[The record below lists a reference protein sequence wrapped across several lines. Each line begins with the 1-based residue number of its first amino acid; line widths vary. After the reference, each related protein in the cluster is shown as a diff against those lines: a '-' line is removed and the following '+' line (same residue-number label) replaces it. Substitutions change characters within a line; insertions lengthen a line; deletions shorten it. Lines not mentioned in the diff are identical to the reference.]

1 MDSTNLITLIS
12 LAIIFLF
19 FIYFS
24 WEILK
29 LRKATNSILI
39 SSDTEEPLDELSSGK
54 LSNLTTAYKDTIS
67 VNVNGKDKTTIPAS
81 DFFNEISIGRAFKFN
96 MRMLDS
102 ASGVLVGLGLL
113 GTFLGLT
120 VGIKGFNTST
130 ASDIQA
136 SIQGLLD
143 GMGTAFLTSL
153 AGMGLSLFYTVFLD
167 KPSRKTLQR
176 TILHLDK
183 ILNDKYYVDDYQLII
198 HNQQALIQ
206 RLSDDISTKI
216 QDGSK
221 LIADEIND
229 GLSYSTESGEKATI
243 SNAIRV
249 ILRESE
255 EQTKALKSFSTDL
268 AIELNNGFDEA
279 LSRQM
284 QQRILPLMENIDNT
298 TKIII
303 EHIDNIAHAVS
314 APASDMLNGIVSEL
328 KNIMLDIVEEF
339 KTSLSGSATGEL
351 EKLAMSLGEAT
362 QTMGEFPQNM
372 AQISSTLQV
381 TIEEVKN
388 AIAEITSSSANAN
401 SSAMRQMQDQI
412 TAATSS
418 MSVAIE
424 NVKDVMGEMTNTSK
438 VQSEKMMQELTSTV
452 ERLGGILE
460 GTVSSVSSNI
470 DSSFSKISENVTNS
484 HTELV
489 MLQGET
495 TSKTEKL
502 LETFNAGLDRLERM
516 NSIVAETM
524 NQFQLAQGHINGT
537 TAHLE
542 TITGDMKL
550 ATQLFGKSQSDYQDK
565 LSLFQKKSQ
574 EGIVAIEN
582 LLRQSGTYSDEYVRK
597 FEVIRQGLGGI
608 FSQIQ
613 SGLTEYSRTVQATT
627 QKYLD
632 LYSTSL
638 TSTTDKLSST
648 ISQQN
653 EVVEMLVSVLDKNRI
668 K

>member
-1 MDSTNLITLIS
+1 MTNQITIVS
-12 LAIIFLF
+12 LSIIAVFFL
-19 FIYFS
+19 YFC

-29 LRKATNSILI
+29 LHKAAKIVIAVSNSENILN
-39 SSDTEEPLDELSSGK
+39 SLTSGK
-54 LSNLTTAYKDTIS
+54 LAEIANAYRRSITINL
-67 VNVNGKDKTTIPAS
+67 NGEDKTTMPAS
-81 DFFNEISIGRAFKFN
+81 DYFNEISVGREFKFN
-96 MRMLDS
+96 VRMLDS

-130 ASDIQA
+130 ASYIQK

-153 AGMGLSLFYTVFLD
+153 FGMGLSLLFTVFFD
-167 KPSRKTLQR
+167 KPGRKKLQR
-176 TILHLDK
+176 AIINLDK
-183 ILNDKYYVDDYQLII
+183 ILDDKYYVYDYQLVI
-198 HNQQALIQ
+198 HSQQELFQKLANE
-206 RLSDDISTKI
+206 ISIKI
-216 QDGSK
+216 NEGSK
-221 LIADEIND
+221 NIVDEIKE
-229 GLSYSTESGEKATI
+229 GLSYTSDTGEQATI

-249 ILRESE
+249 ILRENE

-268 AIELNNGFDEA
+268 AIELNNGFDEV

-284 QQRILPLMENIDNT
+284 QQRILPLMENVDT
-298 TKIII
+298 TTRAIV
-303 EHIDNIAHAVS
+303 EHIDQMALAVS
-314 APASDMLNGIVSEL
+314 APATDMLEKIVSEL
-328 KNIMLDIVEEF
+328 KTSMMNIVDEF

-351 EKLAMSLGEAT
+351 EKLAMSLGTAT

-381 TIEEVKN
+381 TIEEVKD

-401 SSAMRQMQDQI
+401 SSVMRQMQEQI
-412 TAATSS
+412 TMATTS

-424 NVKDVMGEMTNTSK
+424 QVKEVMGDMTNTSK

-460 GTVSSVSSNI
+460 GTVSTVASNI

-484 HTELV
+484 QTELV

-502 LETFNAGLDRLERM
+502 LETFNAGLARLERM
-516 NSIVAETM
+516 NALVAETM
-524 NQFQLAQGHINGT
+524 NQFQLAQGQISGT
-537 TAHLE
+537 TAHLQ

-565 LSLFQKKSQ
+565 LSYIQTKSQ
-574 EGIVAIEN
+574 EGINAVEN
-582 LLRQSGTYSDEYVRK
+582 LLRQSGSLSEEYAQK
-597 FEVIRQGLGGI
+597 FEIIRQGLGSI
-608 FSQIQ
+608 FSQLQ
-613 SGLTEYSRTVQATT
+613 TGLSEYSRTVQATT

-638 TSTTDKLSST
+638 TNTTDKLSST

-653 EVVEMLVSVLDKNRI
+653 EVVEMLVSALDKNKI

>member
-1 MDSTNLITLIS
+1 MTDLITIIS
-12 LAIIFLF
+12 LSIIAVFFL
-19 FIYFS
+19 YFC

-29 LRKATNSILI
+29 LHKAAKIVIAVSNSENILN
-39 SSDTEEPLDELSSGK
+39 SLTSGK
-54 LSNLTTAYKDTIS
+54 LAELANAYRRSITINL
-67 VNVNGKDKTTIPAS
+67 NGEDKTTIPAS
-81 DFFNEISIGRAFKFN
+81 DYFNEISVGREFKFN
-96 MRMLDS
+96 VRMLDS

-153 AGMGLSLFYTVFLD
+153 FGMGLSLLFTVFFD
-167 KPSRKTLQR
+167 KPGRKKLQR
-176 TILHLDK
+176 AIINLDK
-183 ILNDKYYVDDYQLII
+183 ILDDKYNVEDYQLII
-198 HNQQALIQ
+198 HSQQELFQKLANE
-206 RLSDDISTKI
+206 ISIKI
-216 QDGSK
+216 NEGSK
-221 LIADEIND
+221 NIVDEIKE
-229 GLSYSTESGEKATI
+229 GLSYTSDTGEKATI

-249 ILRESE
+249 ILRENE

-268 AIELNNGFDEA
+268 AIELNNGFDEV

-284 QQRILPLMENIDNT
+284 QQRILPLMENVDTT
-298 TKIII
+298 TKAIV
-303 EHIDNIAHAVS
+303 EHIDQMALAVS
-314 APASDMLNGIVSEL
+314 APATDMLEKIVSEL
-328 KNIMLDIVEEF
+328 KTSMMNIVDEF

-351 EKLAMSLGEAT
+351 EKLAMSLGTAT

-381 TIEEVKN
+381 TIEEIKD

-401 SSAMRQMQDQI
+401 SSAMRQMQEQI
-412 TAATSS
+412 TMATAS

-424 NVKDVMGEMTNTSK
+424 QVKEVMGDMTNTSK

-460 GTVSSVSSNI
+460 GTASTVASNI

-516 NSIVAETM
+516 NAIVAETM
-524 NQFQLAQGHINGT
+524 NQFQLAQGQISGT
-537 TAHLE
+537 TAHLQ

-565 LSLFQKKSQ
+565 LSYIQTKSQ
-574 EGIVAIEN
+574 EGINAVEN
-582 LLRQSGTYSDEYVRK
+582 LLRQSGSLSEEYARK
-597 FEVIRQGLGGI
+597 FEIIRQGLGSI
-608 FSQIQ
+608 FSQLQ
-613 SGLTEYSRTVQATT
+613 TGLSEYSRTVQATT

-638 TSTTDKLSST
+638 TNTTDKLSST

-653 EVVEMLVSVLDKNRI
+653 EVVEMLVSALDKNKI

>member
-1 MDSTNLITLIS
+1 MTNLITIIS
-12 LAIIFLF
+12 LSIITVFFL
-19 FIYFS
+19 YFC

-29 LRKATNSILI
+29 LHKAAKIVIAVSNSGNILN
-39 SSDTEEPLDELSSGK
+39 SLTSGK
-54 LSNLTTAYKDTIS
+54 LAELSNAYRRYITI
-67 VNVNGKDKTTIPAS
+67 NLNGEDKTTIPAS
-81 DFFNEISIGRAFKFN
+81 DYFNEISFGREFKFN
-96 MRMLDS
+96 VRMLDS

-153 AGMGLSLFYTVFLD
+153 FGMGLSLLFTVFFD
-167 KPSRKTLQR
+167 KPGRKKLQR
-176 TILHLDK
+176 AIINLDK
-183 ILNDKYYVDDYQLII
+183 ILDDKYYVEDYQLII
-198 HNQQALIQ
+198 HSQQELFQKLANE
-206 RLSDDISTKI
+206 ISIKI
-216 QDGSK
+216 NEGSK
-221 LIADEIND
+221 NIVDEIKE
-229 GLSYSTESGEKATI
+229 GLSYTSDTGGKATI

-249 ILRESE
+249 ILRENE

-268 AIELNNGFDEA
+268 AIELNNGFDEV

-284 QQRILPLMENIDNT
+284 QQRILPLMENVDTT
-298 TKIII
+298 TKAIV
-303 EHIDNIAHAVS
+303 EHIDQMALAVS
-314 APASDMLNGIVSEL
+314 APATDMLEKIVSEL
-328 KNIMLDIVEEF
+328 KTSMMNIVDEF

-351 EKLAMSLGEAT
+351 EKLAMSLGTAT

-381 TIEEVKN
+381 TIEEVKD

-401 SSAMRQMQDQI
+401 SSAMRQMQEQI
-412 TAATSS
+412 TMATTS

-424 NVKDVMGEMTNTSK
+424 QVKEVMGDMTNTSK

-460 GTVSSVSSNI
+460 GTVSTVASNI

-516 NSIVAETM
+516 NAIVAETM
-524 NQFQLAQGHINGT
+524 NQFQLAQGQISGT
-537 TAHLE
+537 TAHLQ

-565 LSLFQKKSQ
+565 LSYIQTKSQ
-574 EGIVAIEN
+574 EGINAVEN
-582 LLRQSGTYSDEYVRK
+582 LLRQSGSLSEEYARK
-597 FEVIRQGLGGI
+597 FEIIRQGLGSI
-608 FSQIQ
+608 FSQLQ
-613 SGLTEYSRTVQATT
+613 TGLSEYSRTVQATT

-632 LYSTSL
+632 LYSTNL
-638 TSTTDKLSST
+638 TNTTDKLSST

-653 EVVEMLVSVLDKNRI
+653 EVVEMLVSALDKNKI

>member
-1 MDSTNLITLIS
+1 MTNQITIVS
-12 LAIIFLF
+12 LSIIAVFFL
-19 FIYFS
+19 YFC

-29 LRKATNSILI
+29 LHKAAKIVIAVSNSENILN
-39 SSDTEEPLDELSSGK
+39 SLTSGK
-54 LSNLTTAYKDTIS
+54 LAEIANAYRRSITINL
-67 VNVNGKDKTTIPAS
+67 NGEYKTTMPAS
-81 DFFNEISIGRAFKFN
+81 DYFNEISVGREFKFN
-96 MRMLDS
+96 VRMLDS

-130 ASDIQA
+130 ASYIQK

-153 AGMGLSLFYTVFLD
+153 FGMGLSLLFTVFFD
-167 KPSRKTLQR
+167 KPGRKKLQR
-176 TILHLDK
+176 AIINLDK
-183 ILNDKYYVDDYQLII
+183 ILDDKYYVYDYQLVI
-198 HNQQALIQ
+198 HSQQELFQKLANE
-206 RLSDDISTKI
+206 ISIKI
-216 QDGSK
+216 NEGSK
-221 LIADEIND
+221 NIVDEIKE
-229 GLSYSTESGEKATI
+229 GLSYTSDTGEQATI

-249 ILRESE
+249 ILRENE

-268 AIELNNGFDEA
+268 AIELNNGFDEV

-284 QQRILPLMENIDNT
+284 QQRILPLMENVDT
-298 TKIII
+298 TTRAIV
-303 EHIDNIAHAVS
+303 EHIDQMALAVS
-314 APASDMLNGIVSEL
+314 APATDMLEKIVSEL
-328 KNIMLDIVEEF
+328 KTSMMNIVDEF

-351 EKLAMSLGEAT
+351 EKLAMSLGTAT

-381 TIEEVKN
+381 TIEEVKD

-401 SSAMRQMQDQI
+401 SSVMRQMQEQI
-412 TAATSS
+412 TMATTS

-424 NVKDVMGEMTNTSK
+424 QVKEVMGDMTNTSK

-460 GTVSSVSSNI
+460 GTVSTVASNI

-484 HTELV
+484 QTELV

-516 NSIVAETM
+516 NALVAETM
-524 NQFQLAQGHINGT
+524 NQFQLAQGQISGT
-537 TAHLE
+537 TAHLQ

-565 LSLFQKKSQ
+565 LSDIQTKSQ
-574 EGIVAIEN
+574 EGINAVEN
-582 LLRQSGTYSDEYVRK
+582 LLRQSGSLSEEYAQK
-597 FEVIRQGLGGI
+597 FEIIRQGLGSI
-608 FSQIQ
+608 FSQLQ
-613 SGLTEYSRTVQATT
+613 TGLSEYSRTVQATT

-638 TSTTDKLSST
+638 TNTTDKLSST

-653 EVVEMLVSVLDKNRI
+653 EVVEMLVSALDKNKI

>member
-1 MDSTNLITLIS
+1 MTNLITIIS
-12 LAIIFLF
+12 LSIIAVFFL
-19 FIYFS
+19 YFC

-29 LRKATNSILI
+29 LHKAAKIVIAVSNSENILD
-39 SSDTEEPLDELSSGK
+39 SLTSGK
-54 LSNLTTAYKDTIS
+54 LAELANKYRRSITINL
-67 VNVNGKDKTTIPAS
+67 NGEDKTTIPAS
-81 DFFNEISIGRAFKFN
+81 DYFNEISVGREFKFN
-96 MRMLDS
+96 VRMLDS

-153 AGMGLSLFYTVFLD
+153 FGMGLSLLFTVFFD
-167 KPSRKTLQR
+167 KPGRKKLQR
-176 TILHLDK
+176 AIINLDK
-183 ILNDKYYVDDYQLII
+183 ILDDKYYVEDYQLII
-198 HNQQALIQ
+198 HSQQELFQKLANE
-206 RLSDDISTKI
+206 ISIKI
-216 QDGSK
+216 NEGSK
-221 LIADEIND
+221 NIVDEIKE
-229 GLSYSTESGEKATI
+229 GLSYTSDTGEKATI

-249 ILRESE
+249 ILRENE

-268 AIELNNGFDEA
+268 AIELNNGFDEV

-284 QQRILPLMENIDNT
+284 QQRILPLMENVDTT
-298 TKIII
+298 TKAIV
-303 EHIDNIAHAVS
+303 EHIDQMALAVS
-314 APASDMLNGIVSEL
+314 APATDMLEKIVSEL
-328 KNIMLDIVEEF
+328 KTSMMNIVDEF

-351 EKLAMSLGEAT
+351 EKLAMSLGTAT

-381 TIEEVKN
+381 TIEEVKD

-401 SSAMRQMQDQI
+401 SSAMRQMQEQI
-412 TAATSS
+412 TMATTS

-424 NVKDVMGEMTNTSK
+424 QVKEVMGDMTNTSK

-460 GTVSSVSSNI
+460 GTVSTVASNI

-516 NSIVAETM
+516 NAIVAETM
-524 NQFQLAQGHINGT
+524 NQFQLAQGQISGT
-537 TAHLE
+537 TAHLQ

-565 LSLFQKKSQ
+565 LSYIQTKSQ
-574 EGIVAIEN
+574 EGINAVEN
-582 LLRQSGTYSDEYVRK
+582 LLRQSGSLSEEYARK
-597 FEVIRQGLGGI
+597 FEIIRQGLGSI
-608 FSQIQ
+608 FSQLQ
-613 SGLTEYSRTVQATT
+613 TGLSEYSRTVQATT

-638 TSTTDKLSST
+638 TNTTDKLSST

-653 EVVEMLVSVLDKNRI
+653 EVVEMLVSALDKNKI